1 MKTREI
7 LQSTPVLVFDF
18 DGTLVDSNSIKINAF
33 ADCFPESE
41 VRRKEILDYCR
52 EFHHTPRFD
61 KFRHVFE
68 NILKIPYTA
77 EMEKILLDRYAAATT
92 EQVVKAPEIPGA
104 LHFLKRFS
112 TEKKCCLLSSTP
124 HDVLI
129 FILEARGMKGFFQTV
144 RGAPVNKTDWLEP
157 YAGKAV
163 FFGDT
168 LQDAASARE
177 AGVVFVGVANPQLKQ
192 EGYFINNF
200 KELL

>member
-18 DGTLVDSNSIKINAF
+18 DGTLVDSNQIKISAF
-33 ADCFPESE
+33 AETFSE
-41 VRRKEILDYCR
+41 YGDRLNEIMDYCSA
-52 EFHHTPRFD
+52 FHHTPREE
-61 KFRHVFE
+61 KFRYVCTK
-68 NILKIPYTA
+68 ILKVPYTRG
-77 EMEKILLDRYAAATT
+77 MREKFLKKYALHTTAQVIAAL
-92 EQVVKAPEIPGA
+92 EIPGA
-104 LHFLKRFS
+104 LHFLRRFS

-124 HDVLI
+124 QDILI
-129 FILEARGMKGFFQTV
+129 SILVARGMRGYFQTV
-144 RGAPVNKTDWLEP
+144 RGAPVNKTGWLEP